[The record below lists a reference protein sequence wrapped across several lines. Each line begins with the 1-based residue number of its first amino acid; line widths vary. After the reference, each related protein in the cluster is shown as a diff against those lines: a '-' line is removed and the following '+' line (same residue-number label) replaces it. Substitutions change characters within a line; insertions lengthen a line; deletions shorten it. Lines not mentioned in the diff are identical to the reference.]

1 MSEHADPPASNTAGE
16 LPPATAHSSP
26 VISSL
31 PPCTRPLLPC
41 LPSIRTPYNPD
52 IYNTYY
58 HAPLPAS
65 SIPTITKLN
74 GRNYRT
80 WAINMELVLR
90 RHQVWDLIHD
100 ILPLLVERSYVWK
113 DQDLLA
119 KSEIVWSCEPD
130 VQALL
135 SRCTSA

>member
-90 RHQVWDLIHD
+90 CKSTVFYRTPAPIIVYYFPYITCLLYLLFLIKH
-100 ILPLLVERSYVWK
+100 VR
-113 DQDLLA
+113 
-119 KSEIVWSCEPD
+119 
-130 VQALL
+130 
-135 SRCTSA
+135 TSG

>member
-31 PPCTRPLLPC
+31 PPCTRPLLSC

-100 ILPLLVERSYVWK
+100 ILPLLVERSCYGDTHNACISK
-113 DQDLLA
+113 GILTA
-119 KSEIVWSCEPD
+119 K
-130 VQALL
+130 
-135 SRCTSA
+135 